1 MKDGVIGPGGE
12 TIVSGPKGSIQLN
25 KQDSMI
31 VGTNLG
37 GGDNGGGSSS
47 NALISR
53 IDKLISIVERGG
65 NVYLDGSKVGE
76 ALVLSSNLSS

>member
-1 MKDGVIGPGGE
+1 
-12 TIVSGPKGSIQLN
+12 
-25 KQDSMI
+25 MI

-37 GGDNGGGSSS
+37 GGGNGGGSSS
-47 NALISR
+47 NALIAR
-53 IDKLISIVERGG
+53 IDKLISIVEKGG